1 MNVGL
6 RYVDLLANSSELDG
20 DDNHFES
27 INYLLKLFETIN

>member
-20 DDNHFES
+20 DDNHIDS
-27 INYLLKLFETIN
+27 INYLLKLLNTIS